1 MIGGPMGST
10 PPCGGTNVKIRLL
23 FLALFASAWTA
34 SAQTSIAIINPDFIH
49 DQVKCSAGQLCSKT
63 PVGGIFVTDTI
74 VYNLG
79 S

>member
-1 MIGGPMGST
+1 MDSIGS
-10 PPCGGTNVKIRLL
+10 
-23 FLALFASAWTA
+23 
-34 SAQTSIAIINPDFIH
+34 TSIAIIDPDFIH